1 MPPAKHKHRLIQGN
15 LRIAFEQ
22 APGLDSIVEIEL
34 GFRPSGDHEYR
45 IAEVALVSRN
55 RWERIPPE
63 GYLDGA
69 PDLVVEVLSPSNS
82 ASEMQDKEQMCLENG
97 CREFWI
103 VDPVRRQI
111 RVSTPGG
118 RFLFYRDGQQ
128 VPLPNGGSLAVT
140 AVFA

>member
-1 MPPAKHKHRLIQGN
+1 
-15 LRIAFEQ
+15 
-22 APGLDSIVEIEL
+22 
-34 GFRPSGDHEYR
+34 
-45 IAEVALVSRN
+45 
-55 RWERIPPE
+55 
-63 GYLDGA
+63 
-69 PDLVVEVLSPSNS
+69 
-82 ASEMQDKEQMCLENG
+82 MCLENG